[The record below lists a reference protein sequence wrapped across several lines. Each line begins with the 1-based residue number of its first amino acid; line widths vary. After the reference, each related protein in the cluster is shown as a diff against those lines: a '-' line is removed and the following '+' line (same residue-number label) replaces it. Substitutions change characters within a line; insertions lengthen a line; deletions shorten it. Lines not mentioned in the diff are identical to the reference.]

1 MADGSA
7 IDSIPHREPA
17 RGTAAPGN
25 GRGPHKAG
33 DRARR
38 PQRLPRSLTPDERA
52 ALLTQPNERADTG
65 VRDRAL
71 IAAMLLGGLRCAEA
85 LAWRPRDVDLTSYR
99 IRVMGKGRKER
110 VVPIDPQLETFLRE
124 WRARRPSG
132 ERFFNTV
139 REPKGRPLDAHEVPR
154 MVKRRGLKA
163 GINDVHPHLLR
174 HDCATRWISERDL
187 ELHEVQLL
195 LGHARIRSLDINE
208 LKRGGFLEP
217 ESLAG
222 LAWFDADGDE
232 TASLLIAAESRQ
244 RILLVYRLTSEYVG
258 DIVFDAEDREGLE
271 RLGDSWLIYPVAI
284 TWTPCSFGG
293 SRPWFECPNRVCGRR
308 VGKLYLGNVYFG
320 CRRCYRLGY
329 ACQLEHEYDRLFR
342 RRHKLSRRLGGQD
355 GELPPRP
362 KGMHRRT
369 YDRLFDEYLEIED
382 RLDAEF
388 LRRVSRYLS
397 A

>member
-284 TWTPCSFGG
+284 TWTPCNFGG
-293 SRPWFECPNRVCGRR
+293 SRPGSSARIVSAAGASGSSTSGTCTSAAGAATGSATRASSSTSTTGCSVAGISSRVDSAARTASCPRGRR
-308 VGKLYLGNVYFG
+308 G
-320 CRRCYRLGY
+320 CTGAPTT
-329 ACQLEHEYDRLFR
+329 AC
-342 RRHKLSRRLGGQD
+342 S
-355 GELPPRP
+355 
-362 KGMHRRT
+362 T
-369 YDRLFDEYLEIED
+369 
-382 RLDAEF
+382 
-388 LRRVSRYLS
+388 ST
-397 A
+397 